1 MRFDD
6 RQDAGRRLGE
16 ALAELALP
24 QPVVL
29 ALPRGGVPVGVE
41 VAHRLQAPL
50 DLVMVRKIGAPGQ
63 AELAAGAVVDGSQP
77 ELVLNEQIVH
87 ALRIDAAY
95 LEQEKARQLAEIAR
109 RRARYLAGR
118 PRPELAERTAILVD
132 DGIATGAT
140 MLAALRA
147 IRRAQPR
154 ELVVAV
160 PVADSAVLE
169 RLTPAADRIVC
180 LHRPRDLMAV
190 GCHYRDFR
198 QLGDAEVVALL
209 GEAQAA
215 VAP

>member
-87 ALRIDAAY
+87 ALRIDADY

-109 RRARYLAGR
+109 RRACYLEGR
-118 PRPELAERTAILVD
+118 PRPELAGRTVILVD

-147 IRRAQPR
+147 IRRAQPK

-160 PVADSAVLE
+160 PVADIAVLE

-180 LHRPRDLMAV
+180 LHRPHDLMAV
-190 GCHYRDFR
+190 GYHYRDFR

-215 VAP
+215 VAR

>member
-87 ALRIDAAY
+87 ALRIDADY

-118 PRPELAERTAILVD
+118 PRPELAGRTAILVD

-147 IRRAQPR
+147 IRRAGPQ

-160 PVADSAVLE
+160 PVADIAVLE

-180 LHRPRDLMAV
+180 LHRPHDLMAV
-190 GCHYRDFR
+190 GYHYRDFR

-209 GEAQAA
+209 GEAEAA
-215 VAP
+215 VAR